1 MHCLIY
7 TMEGFYMLKR
17 KKDKFSVLLTEIAKN
32 LDETAEYFVSYK
44 VTNQTTLKEF
54 SDTLKEYETKGDNHV
69 HTMIKELNKA
79 FITPIEREDILQL
92 TNSLDDVLDGIEH
105 FSATLEI
112 YSITSSDEHIDKFS
126 HYIRECAKE
135 ILITIELLAENR
147 LKDIHPHAIKI
158 KEIEHNCDNL
168 HRKSLK
174 NLFGKETD
182 PIKVIQYKEIYETLE
197 EIADSCQ
204 SVANNLE
211 TIIMKNA

>member
-1 MHCLIY
+1 MHCSFKLWRV
-7 TMEGFYMLKR
+7 FNDKK
-17 KKDKFSVLLTEIAKN
+17 KKDKFSLLLTEIAKN
-32 LDETAEYFVSYK
+32 IDETAEYFVNFK

-54 SDTLKEYETKGDNHV
+54 ADTLKEYETKGDNHV
-69 HTMIKELNKA
+69 HVMIKELNKA

-105 FSATLEI
+105 FSAMMEI
-112 YSITSSDEHIDKFS
+112 FSITSSDEHIDKFS
-126 HYIRECAKE
+126 GYIRECAKE

-147 LKDIHPHAIKI
+147 LKDIQPHAIKI
-158 KEIEHNCDNL
+158 KEYEHSCDNL

-174 NLFGKETD
+174 NLFGNETD
-182 PIKVIQYKEIYETLE
+182 PIKVIQYREIYETLE